1 MAKISIK
8 NLARAI
14 YESSFEKVGTDLD
27 SILAKSVV
35 FMRDKKLIGKKKEI
49 LNALEDIINKE
60 KGIIKVRVSTSQK
73 LKTEAHKEIED
84 FIKKKYKAKEVYIE
98 IIENPKILGGIKIE
112 IGDDII
118 DTTLLNKIHQ
128 LQNYLITN

>member
-8 NLARAI
+8 NLAEAL
-14 YESSFEKVGTDLD
+14 YESSLGKEGADLD
-27 SILAKSVV
+27 SILKKSVI
-35 FMRDKKLIGKKKEI
+35 FMRDKNLIGKKKEI
-49 LNALEDIINKE
+49 LESLEQIINKKE
-60 KGIIKVRVSTSQK
+60 EIIKAKVTTSEK

>member
-8 NLARAI
+8 NLAEAL
-14 YESSFEKVGTDLD
+14 YESSLGKEGADLD
-27 SILAKSVV
+27 SILKKSVI
-35 FMRDKKLIGKKKEI
+35 FMRDKNLIGKKKEI
-49 LNALEDIINKE
+49 LESLEQIINKKE
-60 KGIIKVRVSTSQK
+60 GIIKAKITTSEK
-73 LKTEAHKEIED
+73 LKTEVHKEIED
-84 FIKKKYKAKEVYIE
+84 FIKKKYKAKEVHIE
-98 IIENPKILGGIKIE
+98 VIENPKILGGIKIE

>member
-8 NLARAI
+8 NLAEAL
-14 YESSFEKVGTDLD
+14 YESSLGKEGALLD
-27 SILAKSVV
+27 SILKKSVI
-35 FMRDKKLIGKKKEI
+35 FMRDKNLIGKKKEI
-49 LNALEDIINKE
+49 LESLEQIINKKE
-60 KGIIKVRVSTSQK
+60 GIVKAKVTTSEK
-73 LKTEAHKEIED
+73 LKTEMHEEIED
-84 FIKKKYKAKEVYIE
+84 FIKKKYKAKEVHIE